1 MLDDDLAEVRN
12 TEIGF
17 VFQQFNLLPRL
28 SAAENVALPL
38 IYAGVSKKERLERA
52 LAALDKVGLADRS
65 HHKSNEL
72 SGGQIQRVAI
82 ARALVNN
89 PSILLAD
96 EPTGNLDSK
105 TSVEVMQIFGK
116 LQDAGNTVVLVTHEE
131 DIAAY
136 AHRVVR
142 LRDGLV
148 ESDTTKS

>member
-1 MLDDDLAEVRN
+1 MPDDDLAEVRN
-12 TEIGF
+12 SEIGF

-38 IYAGVSKKERLERA
+38 IYAGVSKKVRIERA
-52 LAALDKVGLADRS
+52 LEALDKVGLADRS

-89 PSILLAD
+89 PAILLAD

-105 TSVEVMQIFGK
+105 TSVEVMEIFGK
-116 LQDAGNTVVLVTHEE
+116 IRAAGNTVILVTHEE

-148 ESDTTKS
+148 ETDITK